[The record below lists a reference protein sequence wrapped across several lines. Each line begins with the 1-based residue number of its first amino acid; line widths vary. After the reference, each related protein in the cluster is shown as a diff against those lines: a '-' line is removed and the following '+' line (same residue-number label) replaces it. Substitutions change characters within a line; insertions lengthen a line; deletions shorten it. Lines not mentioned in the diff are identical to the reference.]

1 MVGLMLCAM
10 RVDRLL
16 SEHGIG
22 QDSAAGRQE
31 FERQMERRRLE
42 ALDEEALKP
51 LRRGWCLGR
60 EQFKE
65 QMLMEGKLDENM
77 PQVLI
82 HPGED
87 GYWVA
92 ECPSLPG
99 CVSRGATRE
108 ESVRDNPLAQTVV
121 PAHRELDRGT
131 LRCFTPI
138 CSQAA
143 KVLVDEL
150 PREAFGECVQLAGAV
165 VRHGAV
171 RKREQAPRTP
181 KRFAQFGCGFAALQ
195 SVASA

>member
-1 MVGLMLCAM
+1 MVGLMPRAM

-16 SEHGIG
+16 GEHGFG

-77 PQVLI
+77 RQVLI

-99 CVSRGATRE
+99 CVSQGATRE
-108 ESVRDNPLAQTVV
+108 ESIRDNPLAQTIV

-131 LRCFTPI
+131 LRAILRQTNIGVEDFI
-138 CSQAA
+138 R
-143 KVLVDEL
+143 LL
-150 PREAFGECVQLAGAV
+150 
-165 VRHGAV
+165 
-171 RKREQAPRTP
+171 
-181 KRFAQFGCGFAALQ
+181 
-195 SVASA
+195 